1 MPRGYPILDN
11 EQKEEIVNRVKK
23 NGESVPDLAKEY
35 GVHSKT
41 IYALLSKQVNQ
52 PNLILEISKLRRE
65 KEALLSIIG
74 ELVAERKMSL
84 KITKKK

>member
-11 EQKEEIVNRVKK
+11 EQKEEIIHRIKK
-23 NGESVPDLAKEY
+23 NGELVPELAKEY

-41 IYALLSKQVNQ
+41 IYQLLSKQVQQ

-74 ELVAERKMSL
+74 ELVAEKKISL
-84 KITKKK
+84 KLNKKK

>member
-11 EQKEEIVNRVKK
+11 EQKEEIIHRIKK
-23 NGESVPDLAKEY
+23 NGESVPELAKEY

-41 IYALLSKQVNQ
+41 IYQLLSKQVQQ

-74 ELVAERKMSL
+74 ELVAEKKISL
-84 KITKKK
+84 KLNKKK